1 MTTAK
6 WRLRTRAFRTGPI
19 GFERGQSAPLV
30 LDQQATQLGILG
42 PKGIQVLV
50 THSRDSTSLVTSLS
64 ARFRSALMTDNPRY
78 WAWKTRKC

>member
-42 PKGIQVLV
+42 PKGIDVLV
-50 THSRDSTSLVTSLS
+50 THGRDSTDLVPGLS
-64 ARFRSALMTDNPRY
+64 ARFKSDLMTENPRHLV
-78 WAWKTRKC
+78 

>member
-6 WRLRTRAFRTGPI
+6 RWLGTRAFRAGPI

-42 PKGIQVLV
+42 PKGIDVLI
-50 THSRDSTSLVTSLS
+50 THRRDSSGLVPGIS
-64 ARFRSALMTDNPRY
+64 ARFKSDLMTDNPRHLV
-78 WAWKTRKC
+78 